1 MYKEIH
7 TIRFNYQKTDH
18 HGAPYTID
26 GEHFLNYGQLVQIAR
41 ISVKTGQMTKPD
53 NIRYDLDSDLSEYG
67 ESIKSAKA
75 TLVNMYLG
83 DDLESVLNTYKSTTH
98 SQMHSWCDLKDN
110 ELTAYVMD
118 IDEFIEFTR
127 LFGRYDHNRKVVRY
141 KTHSSLM
148 VKWFE
153 SLI

>member
-18 HGAPYTID
+18 RGAPYTID
-26 GEHFLNYGQLVQIAR
+26 GTHFLNYGQLVQIAR
-41 ISVKTGQMTKPD
+41 VSVKTGQITKPD
-53 NIRYDLDSDLSEYG
+53 NIRYDLDSDLSEYS

-98 SQMHSWCDLKDN
+98 SQLHSWCDLKDN

-118 IDEFIEFTR
+118 TDEFIEFTR

>member
-1 MYKEIH
+1 MRKEIH
-7 TIRFNYQKTDH
+7 RITFSYQKTEH
-18 HGAPYTID
+18 RGAPYTID
-26 GEHFLNYGQLVQIAR
+26 GNHFLNYGQLVQIAR

-53 NIRYDLDSDLSEYG
+53 NIRYDLDSDLTEYG

-83 DDLESVLNTYKSTTH
+83 DSLESVLNAYRATTH
-98 SQMHSWCDLKDN
+98 SQIHSWCNLQGN
-110 ELTAYVMD
+110 ELTAYIMD
-118 IDEFIEFTR
+118 TDEFIEFTR
-127 LFGRYDHNRKVVRY
+127 LFGRYDHSRKVVRY

-148 VKWFE
+148 VQWFE